1 MIIEQ
6 LQQSAFAVFSQLEFG
21 NLSMLVESALR
32 FTVTLWVSYPKQLP
46 TSCSMVQLAS
56 LVNVALD
63 PEVYDM
69 HLAIRVGQSFVS
81 HLMRL
86 LSDRQLQ
93 DLKREGVYKKLR
105 GLLSYYSDISSEQLQ
120 QIVVGVGM
128 FAELKPLPSE
138 PSESYLSENIH
149 THLLFAAQKH
159 YSHAVLQQ
167 LIWRL
172 LSLLCQRDGNF
183 AKQLVLMDVLSS
195 IVTIMQQDGSHLTPL
210 LRFLTVCCH
219 TVPNPFIQNCL
230 EKDELMQSLLRVIR
244 TDSVSSTLENVA
256 NTCDFIAFLCSKC
269 RANEIQRLFDLKL
282 VVRLEEC
289 ARKWPDACLLPACI
303 AIEGV
308 VNLFPPDLS
317 VLPKMLQNVFIE
329 SLNSKKAEFYTEDHH
344 LFVKEML
351 SSPAVCSN
359 SALVELMYVTFQKI
373 LKVCTKEALAKMCDK
388 EFIEFF
394 VIAFIRDTI
403 AFSSQANRISFSA
416 HYFVFQVKS
425 KEAIECFK
433 ELDFHTA
440 IADLMAGT
448 ESYDVTVT
456 TMGLLACLI
465 GKYYD
470 KLKDVKPL
478 LKTQLPSALLEKVK
492 KYGKIPR
499 SQFGDDF
506 SRIMLNL
513 TADKELSLELYN
525 RGYMDDLMNLLRDDY
540 ISVVKRT
547 LIHAVGNIALSG
559 QHIKQVL
566 LDQKVYELLLTTLQ
580 GQLEKGDPYLL
591 SACCRVLHILAS
603 GDWAKRKFV
612 EYGCIELLLKLMST
626 RKDNPEVCWRPLGLL
641 SSIGFMAVLNR
652 RYILTPDVVET
663 VSNILKESTS
673 GKVISYTTLVFLASG
688 ELDEGSVGL
697 KGLGVEATLRKAM
710 ENPEYRKQ
718 APDLER
724 WGIHVL
730 EKQALYTIFV
740 PPHTIPPPP
749 ASSFIVDW
757 PQLPDDSQMEAEG
770 THLPSLNSPVPTRKL
785 LPLEDA
791 YLKPYTPVA
800 PKLSDAAKEQL
811 VKLGLN
817 PNEPLFRIGRL
828 YGSTHGL
835 CSNCENDGS
844 SEELVIRPHSMTPL
858 QYQELINNGWYR
870 RGGVKMFRLRCN
882 HNVHCCDWETRVSV
896 KDFDHRSHKSYKKV
910 LKKMPMDRL
919 TVETKPT
926 HFDRDAFDLYND
938 YHVTRHDKPRKSEY
952 SYCEHIVNTPIAN
965 QTVDGFDYGTYHQ
978 LYKLDG
984 KLVAIGIIDI
994 VPTGIVSIYMWYSVS
1009 KEVLKL
1015 SFGVYSALK
1024 EIEFVRKLSE
1034 RNPNMKYYYLQGW
1047 NGNNK
1052 KLSYKANYE
1061 PEEFYCPCIVQGWIK
1076 DLAQVD
1082 SSKEEY
1088 IRTKREEDGTS
1099 SVVSK
1104 SMGTNPSDDPP
1115 SSSSGT
1121 GEKDQGKDSS
1131 TLGNSTDSTTSK
1143 DSSKIGSETSEG
1155 KVKEDLDKSGDD
1167 KKPSEL
1173 AVYCEA
1179 FPNDKARHRHQGG
1192 QSTVDISKI
1201 VVCLNYSEYMYLEEL
1216 FQRFHPSVEQ
1226 QSTMEQRCAEL
1237 LMALGPELS
1246 SQLVVDLKACPN
1258 PETSQSLESM
1268 QVEV

>member
-1 MIIEQ
+1 MIIEE
-6 LQQSAFAVFSQLEFG
+6 LQRNAFAVFSQFDIS
-21 NLSMLVESALR
+21 NHSVLVETAMR
-32 FTVTLWVSYPKQLP
+32 FTVALWVSYPQQLP
-46 TSCSMVQLAS
+46 PACNMVQLAK

-63 PEVYDM
+63 PQVHDV
-69 HLAIRVGQSFVS
+69 HVAIRVGQSFVA

-86 LSDRQLQ
+86 LSDQQLQ

-105 GLLSYYSDISSEQLQ
+105 GLLSYYSVISPDQLQ

-138 PSESYLSENIH
+138 PPETYLSEDIH
-149 THLLFAAQKH
+149 THLLSAAQKH
-159 YSHAVLQQ
+159 YSYTVLQQ

-172 LSLLCQRDGNF
+172 LSLLCQRDGDF
-183 AKQLVLMDVLSS
+183 AKHLVSVDVLSS
-195 IVTIMQQDGSHLTPL
+195 IVTTMQREGSHLTPL

-219 TVPNPFIQNCL
+219 NVPTFIQNCL
-230 EKDELMQSLLRVIR
+230 EKEELMQSLLGVIR
-244 TDSVSSTLENVA
+244 TDSVSSTLEDVA

-317 VLPKMLQNVFIE
+317 VLPKMLQNVLIE

-351 SSPAVCSN
+351 SNPVVCSN

-373 LKVCTKEALAKMCDK
+373 LKACTKEALAKMCDK

-394 VIAFIRDTI
+394 VIAFIRDTSS
-403 AFSSQANRISFSA
+403 FPSQANRISFSA

-425 KEAIECFK
+425 KEAIEYFK
-433 ELDFHTA
+433 EIDFHTA

-470 KLKDVKPL
+470 QLKDVKPI
-478 LKTQLPSALLEKVK
+478 LKTQLPDALLEKVK
-492 KYGKIPR
+492 RYGKMTR

-525 RGYMDDLMNLLRDDY
+525 RGYMDDLMRLLRDDY
-540 ISVVKRT
+540 SSVVKRT
-547 LIHAVGNIALSG
+547 LIHAIGNIALSG
-559 QHIKQVL
+559 LHIKQVL
-566 LDQKVYELLLTTLQ
+566 LDQKAYELLLTTLQ
-580 GQLEKGDPYLL
+580 GQVEKGDPYLL

-612 EYGCIELLLKLMST
+612 EHGCIELLLKLMST

-641 SSIGFMAVLNR
+641 SSIGFMAVVNR

-663 VSNILKESTS
+663 VSKILKESTN

-688 ELDEGSVGL
+688 ELDEGSTGL
-697 KGLGVEATLRKAM
+697 KVLGIEETLRKAI

-718 APDLER
+718 TPDLER

-730 EKQALYTIFV
+730 EKQALYTISV

-749 ASSFIVDW
+749 ASSPFAVDW
-757 PQLPDDSQMEAEG
+757 PPLPDDFRMEAEG
-770 THLPSLNSPVPTRKL
+770 ASNSLHTRKL
-785 LPLEDA
+785 LPLDDT

-835 CSNCENDGS
+835 CSNCENDGN
-844 SEELVIRPHSMTPL
+844 SEELVIRPQSMTPF

-896 KDFDHRSHKSYKKV
+896 KDFDHRSHKSYKRV
-910 LKKMPMDRL
+910 MKKMPMDRL

-965 QTVDGFDYGTYHQ
+965 QSVDGFDYGTYHQ

-1061 PEEFYCPCIVQGWIK
+1061 PEEFYCPCIVQGWVK
-1076 DLAQVD
+1076 GLAQVD

-1088 IRTKREEDGTS
+1088 IRMKQDEDGTL
-1099 SVVSK
+1099 VPAVSN
-1104 SMGTNPSDDPP
+1104 SMGTNPSDDPS

-1121 GEKDQGKDSS
+1121 GEKDQQKDSGK
-1131 TLGNSTDSTTSK
+1131 LGDSSDSTTSK
-1143 DSSKIGSETSEG
+1143 DG
-1155 KVKEDLDKSGDD
+1155 KKQPERREAQAKEDKDKDGDD
-1167 KKPSEL
+1167 KKPSDP

-1179 FPNDKARHRHQGG
+1179 LSNDKARHRHQAG
-1192 QSTVDISKI
+1192 QSTVDISK
-1201 VVCLNYSEYMYLEEL
+1201 VVICLNYSEYMYLEEL
-1216 FQRFHPSVEQ
+1216 FQRFRPSVEQ
-1226 QSTMEQRCAEL
+1226 QSMMEQRFAEL

-1246 SQLVVDLKACPN
+1246 SQLVVDMKACPN
-1258 PETSQSLESM
+1258 PETSHQSLESM